1 MLFTCIGC
9 LKLVITSELLEG
21 YMEDQSTFNIKG
33 TGIAY
38 DGLQLLM
45 LHSFVL
51 REAVFNSH
59 ETVLCIFN
67 RIFLGCELLSTCTE
81 YMGGQ

>member
-1 MLFTCIGC
+1 MGN
-9 LKLVITSELLEG
+9 
-21 YMEDQSTFNIKG
+21 QSTCNNKG
-33 TGIAY
+33 TGIAH

-51 REAVFNSH
+51 REAVFNSR

-67 RIFLGCELLSTCTE
+67 RIFPGYELVSAIAEQPKECIIAI
-81 YMGGQ
+81 YRV